1 MLGHAWD
8 HEVQDL
14 KVVYR
19 PLYHCP
25 AKRERFEAHLLA
37 VSHFARWEQRFT
49 RVPTPSLPAA
59 ARALLLPGPFYL
71 DPAWG
76 AAERTR
82 SVPEGEPTASGIA
95 CRRSHAPRS

>member
-1 MLGHAWD
+1 MRKIIHETIIPPDYDVVDFGCGVGFSCARNGRCVGVDSSRQMLRVAR
-8 HEVQDL
+8 L
-14 KVVYR
+14 RR
-19 PLYHCP
+19 P
-25 AKRERFEAHLLA
+25 
-37 VSHFARWEQRFT
+37 
-49 RVPTPSLPAA
+49 
-59 ARALLLPGPFYL
+59 ALLLPGPFYL